1 MRIFLDTA
9 DIDEIREVARWG
21 ILSGV
26 TTNPTLMSKTSGM
39 SHENVI
45 KHIADIVDGP
55 ISAETVSL
63 DADGMLEEGRRF
75 AKWHPNVVIKVP
87 SIPAG
92 WEAVSR
98 FKQEGI
104 RCNVT
109 LCFSAN
115 QALFASL
122 AGAYI
127 ISPFVGRLDDISE
140 DGMQVVRDTV
150 EIYRKHNLDTLV
162 LAASIR
168 HPVHIIDAAKAG
180 ADIATVPFKVLEM
193 ASKHPLT
200 DKGIE
205 SFLKDWERFQSGQK
219 QPVAAGAR

>member
-9 DIDEIREVARWG
+9 IIDEIREAARWG

-26 TTNPTLMSKTSGM
+26 TTNPTLMSKNAGM
-39 SHENVI
+39 SHEQVI
-45 KHIADIVDGP
+45 RTIAEIVDGP

-63 DADGMLEEGRRF
+63 DTPGMVEEGRRF
-75 AKWHPNVVIKVP
+75 AKWHPNVVVKVP
-87 SIPAG
+87 SVPNG
-92 WEAVSR
+92 WAAVKALAS
-98 FKQEGI
+98 EGI

-115 QALFASL
+115 QALFAAL

-150 EIYRKHNLDTLV
+150 EIYRQHHLPTLV

-168 HPVHIIDAAKAG
+168 HPLHIIEAAKAG
-180 ADIATVPFKVLEM
+180 AHIATVPFKVLEQ

-205 SFLKDWERFQSGQK
+205 TFLADWKKFTEGQ
-219 QPVAAGAR
+219 

>member
-26 TTNPTLMSKTSGM
+26 TTNPTLMSKTSGK
-39 SHENVI
+39 SHEAVI
-45 KHIADIVDGP
+45 EEIASIVDGP

-63 DADGMLEEGRRF
+63 EADGMLEEGRRF
-75 AKWHPNVVIKVP
+75 AKWHPNVVVKVP
-87 SIPAG
+87 STPAG

-98 FKQEGI
+98 FKKEGI

-115 QALFASL
+115 QALFAAL

-150 EIYRKHNLDTLV
+150 EIYRQHKLETLV

-168 HPVHIIDAAKAG
+168 HPLHIIDAAKAG
-180 ADIATVPFKVLEM
+180 ADIATVPFKVLE
-193 ASKHPLT
+193 AAAKHPLT
-200 DKGIE
+200 DKGLDL
-205 SFLKDWERFQSGQK
+205 FLKDWQKFQASLK
-219 QPVAAGAR
+219 EAVPA

>member
-9 DIDEIREVARWG
+9 DIEEIRQVARWG

-26 TTNPTLMSKTSGM
+26 TTNPTLMSRTSGM
-39 SHENVI
+39 SHEEVI
-45 KHIADIVDGP
+45 KHIADMVDGP

-63 DADGMLEEGRRF
+63 DADGMLEEGHRF

-87 SIPAG
+87 STPAG

-98 FKQEGI
+98 FKKEGI

-115 QALFASL
+115 QALFAAL

-150 EIYRKHNLDTLV
+150 EIYRKHNLPTLV
-162 LAASIR
+162 LAASLR
-168 HPVHIIDAAKAG
+168 HPLHLIEAAKAG
-180 ADIATVPFKVLEM
+180 ADIATVPYKVLEL
-193 ASKHPLT
+193 AAKHPLT
-200 DKGIE
+200 DKGLE
-205 SFLKDWERFQSGQK
+205 SFLKDWAAFQAEQHEAV
-219 QPVAAGAR
+219 PAGAR

>member
-9 DIDEIREVARWG
+9 DIGEIREVARWG

-26 TTNPTLMSKTSGM
+26 TTNPTLMSKTSGK
-39 SHENVI
+39 SHEEVI
-45 KHIADIVDGP
+45 REIADVVDGP
-55 ISAETVSL
+55 ISAETTSL
-63 DADGMLEEGRRF
+63 DTAGMVEEGRQF
-75 AKWHPNVVIKVP
+75 ARWHPNVVVKVP
-87 SIPAG
+87 STPNG
-92 WEAVSR
+92 WAAVKELKR
-98 FKQEGI
+98 QDI
-104 RCNVT
+104 RTNVT

-115 QALFASL
+115 QALFAAL

-150 EIYRKHNLDTLV
+150 EIYRKHNLPTLV

-168 HPVHIIDAAKAG
+168 HPLHIIDAAKAG
-180 ADIATVPFKVLEM
+180 ADIATVPFKVLEQ
-193 ASKHPLT
+193 STKHPLT

-205 SFLKDWERFQSGQK
+205 NFLKDWEKFKAQ
-219 QPVAAGAR
+219 

>member
-9 DIDEIREVARWG
+9 DIGEIREVARWG

-26 TTNPTLMSKTSGM
+26 TTNPTLMSKTSGK
-39 SHENVI
+39 SHEEVI
-45 KHIADIVDGP
+45 REIADVVDGP
-55 ISAETVSL
+55 ISAETTSL
-63 DADGMLEEGRRF
+63 DTAGMVEEGRQF
-75 AKWHPNVVIKVP
+75 ARWHPSVVVKVP
-87 SIPAG
+87 STPNG
-92 WEAVSR
+92 WAAVKELKR
-98 FKQEGI
+98 QDI
-104 RCNVT
+104 RTNVT

-115 QALFASL
+115 QALFAAL

-150 EIYRKHNLDTLV
+150 EIYRKHNLPTLV

-168 HPVHIIDAAKAG
+168 HPLHIIDAAKAG
-180 ADIATVPFKVLEM
+180 ADIATVPFKVLEQ
-193 ASKHPLT
+193 STKHPLT

-205 SFLKDWERFQSGQK
+205 NFLKDWEKFKAQ
-219 QPVAAGAR
+219 

>member
-9 DIDEIREVARWG
+9 DINEIREVARWG

-26 TTNPTLMSKTSGM
+26 TTNPTLMSKTSGK
-39 SHENVI
+39 SHEQVI
-45 KHIADIVDGP
+45 SEIAEVVDGP

-63 DADGMLEEGRRF
+63 DTAGMLEEAHRF

-87 SIPAG
+87 SIPNG
-92 WEAVSR
+92 WAAV
-98 FKQEGI
+98 KQLKKEGI

-115 QALFASL
+115 QALFAAL

-150 EIYRKHNLDTLV
+150 EIYRQHNLETMV

-168 HPVHIIDAAKAG
+168 HPLHIIEAAKAG
-180 ADIATVPFKVLEM
+180 AHIATVPYKVLVQ
-193 ASKHPLT
+193 ATQHPLT

-205 SFLKDWERFQSGQK
+205 LFLKDWEKFQQ
-219 QPVAAGAR
+219 AGATAAATR